1 MALEY
6 KNAKLVLY
14 EKSEWDSMTT
24 AQQTQ
29 ARNSGNSVY
38 VVPDGID
45 QVLDADTY
53 GLSDMGNAELFMAR
67 SGGTVHYDA
76 ARRLGYIYGLD
87 PRNGCTCWVPDPDDT
102 RLCAAVDAFAHTIS
116 DMEQAMPEF
125 KASVESATKVKAL
138 RKILLAR
145 LRDFSGAAAKRIIER
160 IHKQSANPAI
170 VMDDVERAGHLLN
183 FPNGT
188 LDLRTGQLRPASK
201 DDYISQGCPTEYHP
215 RARTEAVDNWIDSL
229 CVTQEIRRLWLQALG
244 EALDATNVTKTM
256 PIMYGAKTNNGKT
269 TATEIII
276 DVVGRAQNGGYAQS
290 INPAAFDKGTRTGG
304 RCTPELA
311 TVVGA
316 RIVAMSEPSETQA
329 VDWSYIKEVTGG
341 GSLHINP
348 KNKPAYT
355 IPAVFTLFV
364 DTNYLLKVDDPTL
377 FKRGTMQ
384 IIPFLQEFSKAKGNL
399 DDSLRKRM
407 AEKENREAIL
417 AAIIEGHKDYIAN
430 GKRFTEPPE
439 SLEILARYQTNN
451 DRIGEFLEDKYIR
464 VEGAKAPRTYVTVT
478 SVYAAYTAWLAE
490 NGYKNQESTSSFRNK
505 LEARATVEK
514 RNNAYCIIGYKD
526 MQVGTATTIEGMDPV
541 EWYMAH
547 CMVQDPTASVSLS
560 DMVPAYSRAVSALDI
575 APLDEMGVMMAL
587 IKAGCDVS
595 AVGGT
600 MTLTGWR
607 LLTRKE
613 QAEQEAREQRD
624 KLEAHKAA
632 IVAEIDAVDNLQ
644 LQIALRMITDAYTNG
659 DPHLS
664 AALDLI
670 VNGPKD
676 GRLPY

>member
-45 QVLDADTY
+45 QVLDTDTY
-53 GLSDMGNAELFMAR
+53 GLSDMGNAELFLAQ
-67 SGGTVHYDA
+67 SGGTVYYDA

-102 RLCAAVDAFAHTIS
+102 RLCAAVDAFAHIIS
-116 DMEQAMPEF
+116 DMEQAMPEYT
-125 KASVESATKVKAL
+125 ASVESATKVKAL
-138 RKILLAR
+138 RKILLTR
-145 LRDFSGAAAKRIIER
+145 LRDFSGAATKRIIER

-170 VMDDVERAGHLLN
+170 VMDDVARTGHLVN
-183 FPNGT
+183 CPNGT
-188 LDLRTGQLRPASK
+188 LDLRTCQLRPARK

-215 RARTEAVDNWIDSL
+215 GARTEAVDGWLDSI
-229 CVTQEIRRLWLQALG
+229 CVTPEIRRLFLQALG
-244 EALDATNVTKTM
+244 EALNAANITKTM
-256 PIMYGAKTNNGKT
+256 PILYGSKTNNGKT
-269 TATEIII
+269 TTTEIII
-276 DVVGRAQNGGYAQS
+276 DVVGRAQNGGYGQT
-290 INPAAFDKGTRTGG
+290 INPTAFNKGTRTGG

-311 TVVGA
+311 TVVGS
-316 RIVAMSEPSETQA
+316 RVVMMSEPHENEN
-329 VDWSYIKEVTGG
+329 VDWAYIKEITGG
-341 GSLHINP
+341 GSLHVNP
-348 KNKPAYT
+348 KNKPAFT
-355 IPAVFTLFV
+355 APATFTPFL
-364 DTNYLLKVDDPTL
+364 DTNYLIRVDDPTL

-384 IIPFLQEFSKAKGNL
+384 IIPFLREFSKAMGNL
-399 DDSLRKRM
+399 DDTLRERM
-407 AEKENREAIL
+407 AKKENREAIL
-417 AAIIEGHKDYIAN
+417 AAMIEGHKDYIAS
-430 GKRFTEPPE
+430 GKRFAEPPE
-439 SLEILARYQTNN
+439 SLEILARYETNN
-451 DRIGEFLEDKYIR
+451 DRIGEFLEEKFVK
-464 VEGAKAPRTYVTVT
+464 VEGAKAPRTYVTVS
-478 SVYAAYTAWLAE
+478 SVYAAYTAWLTE
-490 NGYKNQESTSSFRNK
+490 NGYRNQESSSSFRNK
-505 LEARATVEK
+505 LESRARVEK
-514 RNNAYCIIGYKD
+514 RNNAYCIIGFKEKAT
-526 MQVGTATTIEGMDPV
+526 GTATTIEGMDPV

-547 CMVQDPTASVSLS
+547 CMTQDPAASVSLS
-560 DMVPAYSRAVSALDI
+560 AMVPAYARAVSALDV

-600 MTLTGWR
+600 MTLMGWR
-607 LLTRKE
+607 MLSKKE
-613 QAEQEAREQRD
+613 QAEQEARKQQG
-624 KLEAHKAA
+624 KQEAHKAA

-644 LQIALRMITDAYTNG
+644 LQIALRMITDAYAAG

-676 GRLPY
+676 GRIPY